1 MNWQMTNSVLNARV
15 MMMAIGTV
23 AIALIVETVLR
34 QAIIDSFR
42 QRIFAIRRKLF
53 LCMAN
58 GSIRSNDPEY
68 LATEVYL
75 NTLLRYAERLIFL
88 RLLVGA
94 RVFYDH
100 ATKMGTLPYKFP
112 TSQDAEASK
121 FLFNI
126 RRRATERVML
136 HMLETSPLAW
146 LFVAVRLP
154 IALGKLR
161 RVQGVR
167 RSVVQAMGQIVPSER
182 IERDI
187 AAMAAAEQ
195 ACQIAA

>member
-1 MNWQMTNSVLNARV
+1 MTNSLLNARV
-15 MMMAIGTV
+15 MMMAIGAV
-23 AIALIVETVLR
+23 AIVLIIETVLR

-58 GSIRSNDPEY
+58 GAIRSNDPEY

-75 NTLLRYAERLIFL
+75 NTLLRYAERLMFL

-100 ATKMGTLPYKFP
+100 AARMGAPPYQFP
-112 TSQDAEASK
+112 TSRDAEASK
-121 FLFNI
+121 FLFDI

-136 HMLETSPLAW
+136 HLLETSPLAW
-146 LFVAVRLP
+146 MFVAIRLP
-154 IALGKLR
+154 IAVGKLH

-167 RSVVQAMGQIVPSER
+167 RAVVQAMGQIVPSER
-182 IERDI
+182 IERDV
-187 AAMAAAEQ
+187 AAMAAAESVC
-195 ACQIAA
+195 AVAA